1 VDNNNILRRLRFT
14 FSFNDRKMMAL
25 FAETGQE
32 VTREQISDWLKRD
45 DDPAFRKLEDVEL
58 ATFLDGFIIDRRGRR
73 DGPAPVAETRLTNNI
88 VLRKLKIALELR
100 DDDIVALLKLADVWI
115 SKPELSALFRK
126 PGHRHYRECQDQFL
140 RNFLNGLQRKLGPR
154 RSPAG

>member
-1 VDNNNILRRLRFT
+1 MDNNNILRRLRFT

-25 FAETGQE
+25 FAETGDE

-45 DDPAFRKLEDVEL
+45 DDPAFRELEDVEL
-58 ATFLDGFIIDRRGRR
+58 ATFLDGLIIDRRGRR
-73 DGPAPVAETRLTNNI
+73 DGPAPVAEARLTNNI

-100 DDDIVALLKLADVWI
+100 DDDIVALLKLADVRI

-126 PGHRHYRECQDQFL
+126 PGHKHYRECQDQFL
-140 RNFLNGLQRKLGPR
+140 RNFLNGLQRKLGPM
-154 RSPAG
+154 